1 MPQVAAAAVPQALLG
16 ASKRHT
22 HHASVDN
29 RMLQNGGMLLW
40 GGQLFKFDTVST
52 REDELDLLIASAAVG
67 DH

>member
-1 MPQVAAAAVPQALLG
+1 
-16 ASKRHT
+16 
-22 HHASVDN
+22 
-29 RMLQNGGMLLW
+29 MLQNGGMLLW